1 MNYFKD
7 YVENPVKLGMICI
20 IEIVMSWWINKF
32 KHSPEII
39 SIKQQRLGAL
49 REAFKIVQVDGY
61 YFHLFL
67 GLFWA
72 ISLLF
77 LIFWGIKE
85 RKYIASLIYIVFL
98 IILGYI
104 LGSNC
109 HYFFNYFNC
118 RQFNRVIYGFI
129 SSRFNCT

>member
-98 IILGYI
+98 IIFWGIFWDPIVTTFLTI
-104 LGSNC
+104 LIAGSLI
-109 HYFFNYFNC
+109 
-118 RQFNRVIYGFI
+118 VL
-129 SSRFNCT
+129 SMDS

>member
-85 RKYIASLIYIVFL
+85 RKYIASLNYIVFL
-98 IILGYI
+98 IIFWGKFWYPIVTTFLTI
-104 LGSNC
+104 LIAGSLI
-109 HYFFNYFNC
+109 
-118 RQFNRVIYGFI
+118 VL
-129 SSRFNCT
+129 SMDS

>member
-1 MNYFKD
+1 MNYFKN
-7 YVENPVKLGMICI
+7 YVENPVKLGIIFI
-20 IEIVMSWWINKF
+20 IEIFMSWWIYAF

-39 SIKQQRLGAL
+39 SIKHQRLGAL

-61 YFHLFL
+61 YFHLLL

-72 ISLLF
+72 ISLIF

-98 IILGYI
+98 IIFWGIFWDPIVTTFLTI
-104 LGSNC
+104 LIAGGLILLSMD
-109 HYFFNYFNC
+109 
-118 RQFNRVIYGFI
+118 
-129 SSRFNCT
+129 S

>member
-1 MNYFKD
+1 MNYFEN
-7 YVENPVKLGMICI
+7 YVENPVKLGIIFI
-20 IEIVMSWWINKF
+20 IEIFMSWWIYAF
-32 KHSPEII
+32 KHSPKII

-49 REAFKIVQVDGY
+49 REAFEIVQVDGY

-72 ISLLF
+72 ISLIF

-98 IILGYI
+98 IIFWGIFWDPIVTTFLTI
-104 LGSNC
+104 LIAGGLILLSMD
-109 HYFFNYFNC
+109 
-118 RQFNRVIYGFI
+118 
-129 SSRFNCT
+129 S

>member
-20 IEIVMSWWINKF
+20 IEIVMSWCINKF

-98 IILGYI
+98 IIFWGIFWDPIVTTFLTI
-104 LGSNC
+104 LIAGSLI
-109 HYFFNYFNC
+109 
-118 RQFNRVIYGFI
+118 VL
-129 SSRFNCT
+129 SMDS

>member
-20 IEIVMSWWINKF
+20 FEIVMSWWINKF

-98 IILGYI
+98 IIFWGIFWDPIVTTFLTI
-104 LGSNC
+104 LIAGSLI
-109 HYFFNYFNC
+109 
-118 RQFNRVIYGFI
+118 VL
-129 SSRFNCT
+129 SMDS

>member
-1 MNYFKD
+1 MNYFNYFKD

-20 IEIVMSWWINKF
+20 IEIVMSSWINKF

-98 IILGYI
+98 IIFWGIFWDPIVTTFLTI
-104 LGSNC
+104 LIAGSLI
-109 HYFFNYFNC
+109 
-118 RQFNRVIYGFI
+118 VL
-129 SSRFNCT
+129 SMDS

>member
-7 YVENPVKLGMICI
+7 YVENPVKLGVIFI
-20 IEIVMSWWINKF
+20 IEIFMSWFIYTF

-49 REAFKIVQVDGY
+49 REAFEIVQVDGY

-67 GLFWA
+67 GLFWE
-72 ISLLF
+72 ISLIF

-98 IILGYI
+98 IIFWGIFWDPIVTTFLTI
-104 LGSNC
+104 LIAGSLI
-109 HYFFNYFNC
+109 
-118 RQFNRVIYGFI
+118 VL
-129 SSRFNCT
+129 SMDS

>member
-98 IILGYI
+98 IIFWGIFWDPIVTTFLTI
-104 LGSNC
+104 LIAGSLI
-109 HYFFNYFNC
+109 
-118 RQFNRVIYGFI
+118 VL
-129 SSRFNCT
+129 SMAS

>member
-7 YVENPVKLGMICI
+7 YVENPVKSGMICI
-20 IEIVMSWWINKF
+20 IEIVMSWWVNKF

-98 IILGYI
+98 IIFWGIFWDPIVTTFLTI
-104 LGSNC
+104 LIAGSLI
-109 HYFFNYFNC
+109 
-118 RQFNRVIYGFI
+118 VL
-129 SSRFNCT
+129 SMDS

>member
-67 GLFWA
+67 GLIWA

-98 IILGYI
+98 IIFWGIFWDPIVTTFLTI
-104 LGSNC
+104 LIAGSLI
-109 HYFFNYFNC
+109 
-118 RQFNRVIYGFI
+118 VL
-129 SSRFNCT
+129 SMDS

>member
-67 GLFWA
+67 GLFWV

-98 IILGYI
+98 IIFWGIFWDPIVTTFLTI
-104 LGSNC
+104 LIAGSLI
-109 HYFFNYFNC
+109 
-118 RQFNRVIYGFI
+118 VL
-129 SSRFNCT
+129 SMDS

>member
-7 YVENPVKLGMICI
+7 YVENPVKLVIIFI
-20 IEIVMSWWINKF
+20 IEIFMSWWIYAF

-39 SIKQQRLGAL
+39 SIKHQRLGAL

-61 YFHLFL
+61 YFHLLL

-72 ISLLF
+72 ISLIF
-77 LIFWGIKE
+77 LIFLGIKE

-98 IILGYI
+98 IIFWGIFWDPIVTTFLTI
-104 LGSNC
+104 LIAGGLILLSMD
-109 HYFFNYFNC
+109 
-118 RQFNRVIYGFI
+118 
-129 SSRFNCT
+129 S

>member
-98 IILGYI
+98 IIFWSIFWDPIVTTFLTI
-104 LGSNC
+104 LIAGSLI
-109 HYFFNYFNC
+109 
-118 RQFNRVIYGFI
+118 VL
-129 SSRFNCT
+129 SMDS

>member
-98 IILGYI
+98 IIFWGIFWDPIVTTFLTI
-104 LGSNC
+104 LIAGGLILLSMD
-109 HYFFNYFNC
+109 
-118 RQFNRVIYGFI
+118 
-129 SSRFNCT
+129 S

>member
-20 IEIVMSWWINKF
+20 IEIVMSWWVNKF

-98 IILGYI
+98 IIFWGIFWDPIVTTFLTI
-104 LGSNC
+104 LIAGSLI
-109 HYFFNYFNC
+109 
-118 RQFNRVIYGFI
+118 VL
-129 SSRFNCT
+129 SMDS

>member
-1 MNYFKD
+1 MNYFNYFKD

-20 IEIVMSWWINKF
+20 IEIVMSLWINKF

-98 IILGYI
+98 IIFWGIFWDPIVTTFLTI
-104 LGSNC
+104 LIAGSLI
-109 HYFFNYFNC
+109 
-118 RQFNRVIYGFI
+118 VL
-129 SSRFNCT
+129 SMDS

>member
-77 LIFWGIKE
+77 LIFGGLKNENI
-85 RKYIASLIYIVFL
+85 
-98 IILGYI
+98 
-104 LGSNC
+104 
-109 HYFFNYFNC
+109 
-118 RQFNRVIYGFI
+118 
-129 SSRFNCT
+129 

>member
-67 GLFWA
+67 GLVWA

-98 IILGYI
+98 IIFWGIFWDPIVTTFLTI
-104 LGSNC
+104 LIAGSLI
-109 HYFFNYFNC
+109 
-118 RQFNRVIYGFI
+118 VL
-129 SSRFNCT
+129 SMDS

>member
-39 SIKQQRLGAL
+39 SIKQQRPGAL

-98 IILGYI
+98 IIFWGIFWDPIVTTFLTI
-104 LGSNC
+104 LIAGSLI
-109 HYFFNYFNC
+109 
-118 RQFNRVIYGFI
+118 VL
-129 SSRFNCT
+129 SMDS

>member
-1 MNYFKD
+1 MNYFKA

-98 IILGYI
+98 IIFWGIFWDPIVTTFLTI
-104 LGSNC
+104 LIAGSLI
-109 HYFFNYFNC
+109 
-118 RQFNRVIYGFI
+118 VL
-129 SSRFNCT
+129 SMDS

>member
-49 REAFKIVQVDGY
+49 REAFRIVQVDGY

-98 IILGYI
+98 IIFWGIFWDPIVTTFLTI
-104 LGSNC
+104 LIAGSLI
-109 HYFFNYFNC
+109 
-118 RQFNRVIYGFI
+118 VL
-129 SSRFNCT
+129 SMDS